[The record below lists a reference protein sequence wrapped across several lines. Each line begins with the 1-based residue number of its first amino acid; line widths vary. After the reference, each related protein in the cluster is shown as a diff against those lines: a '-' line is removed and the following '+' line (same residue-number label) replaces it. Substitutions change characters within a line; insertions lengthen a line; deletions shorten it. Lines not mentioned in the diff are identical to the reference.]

1 MSQWEISLNLMGV
14 GYMTNAFSSNRDAQ
28 KGDEIAA
35 FLADV
40 PLFSTLP
47 MRHLKK
53 FAMRFHE
60 ATYEAN
66 EVIVEQDKPGIGLHI
81 VVSGSARVMRKHDD
95 GSETQIDTLLPKH
108 FFGELSLL
116 DNEDRSASVIAQEKT
131 VCLGLRKYDFLDELR
146 EEPEIAIEMLREL
159 ARRFRRLV
167 QNI

>member
-1 MSQWEISLNLMGV
+1 VTISP
-14 GYMTNAFSSNRDAQ
+14 NRDSQ
-28 KGDEIAA
+28 KADEIAA

-60 ATYEAN
+60 ATYEPG
-66 EVIVEQDKPGIGLHI
+66 EMIVEQGKPGVGLHI
-81 VVSGSARVMRKHDD
+81 VVSGSAHVVRTYDD
-95 GSETQIDTLLPKH
+95 DTQRHIDTLMPKH

-116 DNEDRSASVIAQEKT
+116 DNEERSASVIAQEKT

-146 EEPEIAIEMLREL
+146 EEPEIAIEMMREL

-167 QNI
+167 QNL

>member
-1 MSQWEISLNLMGV
+1 
-14 GYMTNAFSSNRDAQ
+14 MTNTVPPNRDAQ
-28 KGDEIAA
+28 RTDEIAN
-35 FLADV
+35 FLSNV
-40 PLFSTLP
+40 PLFATLP

-60 ATYEAN
+60 ATYEAGDA
-66 EVIVEQDKPGIGLHI
+66 IVEQDKPGIGMHI
-81 VVSGSARVMRKHDD
+81 VMSGAAKVVRKRED
-95 GSETQIDTLLPKH
+95 GTELQIDVLLPKS

-116 DNEDRSASVIAQEKT
+116 DNEERSASVIATEKT

-167 QNI
+167 QNL